1 MSEVKSVSE
10 AEGLGRVLV
19 EAFENGWE
27 LLGMAEYWSGLDGWT
42 FEHAEDQV
50 PATFTCRAEKFIA
63 LRDVR
68 VLAEVVSEGRRWR
81 LVADPLD

>member
-19 EAFENGWE
+19 EAFGDGWE

-42 FEHAEDQV
+42 FEHVEDQV
-50 PATFTCRAEKFIA
+50 PATFTCRTEKFIA
-63 LRDVR
+63 LRDLR
-68 VLAEVVSEGRRWR
+68 VLADVVSEGRRWR
-81 LVADPLD
+81 LVADPGD